1 MCVGH
6 ERALPACM
14 LASSMCGHLFCFSTM
29 LRYRIRVPRD
39 PGTMLL
45 GFQPPE
51 PRANKTSFLYPLSLP
66 ILTYLVIVTKI
77 KITKTK
83 HFWYENHIKLIFQ

>member
-1 MCVGH
+1 
-6 ERALPACM
+6 
-14 LASSMCGHLFCFSTM
+14 M
-29 LRYRIRVPRD
+29 LRYRIRVHID

-51 PRANKTSFLYPLSLP
+51 PRANKTSFLYKLP

-77 KITKTK
+77 KITKTEY
-83 HFWYENHIKLIFQ
+83 FWYENHIKLIFQ